1 MRTILT
7 LLPLC
12 IGLHIAASIAWA
24 AEPLPFR
31 AGETLVFEVSW
42 MRIPIGTATMR
53 VEPAADGAHPR
64 ALRFISKARSNRFL
78 DGLYKVDDHIESL
91 FDPQTRLSRAFHMR
105 QREGSYRNHY
115 RMVFDQVKRRVTY
128 QKRDKPVE
136 VLTMPSTAQDPLS
149 VLYWVR
155 TAPLTVGK
163 PAFAS
168 VCNRGETWRTPI
180 RVLKRERLKLPI
192 GEVDA
197 IKIQPLLQDAGIFRH
212 KGDMFIWLSDD
223 AHRVPV
229 QMQSNIKIGAV
240 SAQLVQANGVNL
252 TVKP

>member
-7 LLPLC
+7 LLLLF
-12 IGLHIAASIAWA
+12 IGLRIAAPMAWA
-24 AEPLPFR
+24 SEPLPFR
-31 AGETLVFEVSW
+31 IGETLVFEVSW

-53 VEPAADGAHPR
+53 VEPAPDGANPQ
-64 ALRFISKARSNRFL
+64 AMRFVSTARSNRFL

-91 FDPQTRLSRAFHMR
+91 FDPHTRLSQAFLMR
-105 QREGSYRNHY
+105 QQEGRYRNHY
-115 RMVFDQVKRRVTY
+115 RMAFDQIKRQVTY
-128 QKRDKPVE
+128 QKRDNPPE
-136 VLTMPSTAQDPLS
+136 VLSMPSAAQDPLS

-163 PAFAS
+163 SAIAPI
-168 VCNRGETWRTPI
+168 CNRGKTWRTPI

-212 KGDMFIWLSDD
+212 KGDMFIWLTDD

-229 QMQSNIKIGAV
+229 QMQSDIKIGAV
-240 SAQLVQANGVNL
+240 SAQLVQAKGVSL